1 VAGLRVEFVAVRL
14 ADLQEAALHLGGRE
28 DVAHIID
35 DALLDVISGLR
46 RLAKVSGGLPISIS
60 YDAPLAL
67 LRLLLAV
74 ANLSGVESR
83 SAVVAEIVVRGL
95 VSFRL

>member
-1 VAGLRVEFVAVRL
+1 MAGLRVKFMAVRL
-14 ADLQEAALHLGGRE
+14 ADLQEASLHLGGGK

-35 DALLDVISGLR
+35 DALLDVVSGLR
-46 RLAKVSGGLPISIS
+46 RLAKVPGGLSVRIGH
-60 YDAPLAL
+60 DAPLAL

-74 ANLSGVESR
+74 ANFSGVEGR
-83 SAVVAEIVVRGL
+83 SAVVAEIVVHGL

>member
-1 VAGLRVEFVAVRL
+1 MAGLRVEFVAVRL

-35 DALLDVISGLR
+35 DALLDVVSGPR
-46 RLAKVSGGLPISIS
+46 RLGEVSGGLPIGVGH
-60 YDAPLAL
+60 DAPLAL

-74 ANLSGVESR
+74 ANLSGVEGR
-83 SAVVAEIVVRGL
+83 SAVVAEIVVHGL